1 MAEEFQGILDK
12 IQKDGQEVAAKAKA
26 AVLTEA
32 KETAEALVSEAKV
45 QAEKIKEDAQKEADL
60 LVQKG
65 NAALAQASRDVIISL
80 KASIE
85 DAVSAALAP
94 VVQSSMDSATLS
106 EVIKA
111 MVKGFADSGFNVDN
125 GIEAVLTESD
135 LKDLEKT
142 AYAALKKEIGTSLTL
157 KPVKSIT
164 GGVQVKVTGSDASYD
179 ISDETVT
186 EMICAYLNPQIV
198 KVIKNN

>member
-12 IQKDGQEVAAKAKA
+12 IQKDGQEVAAKVKA
-26 AVLTEA
+26 DVLAEA
-32 KETAEALVSEAKV
+32 NATAEALIADAKQ
-45 QAEKIKEDAQKEADL
+45 QAEKLKEEAQNEADL

-80 KASIE
+80 KATIGE
-85 DAVSAALAP
+85 TVTAALAP
-94 VVQSSMDSATLS
+94 IVQSSMDSATLS

-142 AYAALKKEIGTSLTL
+142 AYAALKQEIGTSLTL

-164 GGVQVKVTGSDASYD
+164 GGVQVKISGSDASYD

-198 KVIKNN
+198 NVIKNN

>member
-12 IQKDGQEVAAKAKA
+12 IHKDGQEVAAKAKA
-26 AVLTEA
+26 EVLSKANEAADKIVAEA
-32 KETAEALVSEAKV
+32 KEKADQMIQE
-45 QAEKIKEDAQKEADL
+45 AQKEADL

-85 DAVSAALAP
+85 EAVATALAP

-106 EVIKA
+106 KIITD
-111 MVKGFADSGFNVDN
+111 MVKGFATSGFDVEK
-125 GIEAVLTESD
+125 GIEALLPEAS

-142 AYAALKKEIGTSLTL
+142 AYAALKDELGSSFVL
-157 KPVKSIT
+157 KPVKSIA
-164 GGVQVKVTGSDASYD
+164 GGVQVKMAGSDASYD
-179 ISDETVT
+179 ISAETVT

>member
-12 IQKDGQEVAAKAKA
+12 IHKDGQEVAAKAKA
-26 AVLTEA
+26 EILSQANDAADKIVAEA
-32 KETAEALVSEAKV
+32 KAKSE
-45 QAEKIKEDAQKEADL
+45 QMIQDAQKEADL

-85 DAVSAALAP
+85 DAVAVALAP

-106 EVIKA
+106 QIIKD
-111 MVKGFADSGFNVDN
+111 MVNGFATSGFDVEK
-125 GIEAVLTESD
+125 GIEALLPETS

-142 AYAALKKEIGTSLTL
+142 AYAALKGELGDSFVL
-157 KPVKSIT
+157 KPVKSIA
-164 GGVQVKVTGSDASYD
+164 GGVQVKVAGSDASYD
-179 ISDETVT
+179 ISAETVT